1 MFYIAAGTDNSYDAK
16 RVGVFVL
23 ESAVVNTTSN
33 TTIPK
38 KKKKKREH
46 CPFKWIALL
55 PKYVKYLRAWTH
67 FSPHILP
74 CHLLPFPS
82 VLGYTALPAS
92 PGSRHITPHESTV
105 SARAAALPFAGSTGH
120 ENPLPQK
127 TTVCN
132 QRSYHQGA
140 VCFSEW
146 KHAVI
151 SKYSRGLSPT
161 SLQS

>member
-33 TTIPK
+33 TTIP
-38 KKKKKREH
+38 KKKREH